1 MLTLSFLGVESTNQ
15 MPTSAFWMYSILVIS
30 PVLLVM
36 ISVFHCISFRLEAMK
51 IAANAE
57 KQALGA
63 GAGLGCNGSRCKLHS
78 INPSFTTKPQPSA
91 AAGMFGFP
99 VGPPGSGSGLW
110 CHAVASRLW
119 GSYTMTSAI
128 DLFRLYPFIRWI
140 APSHHPILESSGF
153 PITLVLAHSQERRIL
168 HCLFSR
174 RRFRKRWSLRSSSS
188 ETMVSPDAGR
198 RQRRS
203 VSLVV
208 MVVMMKSWDLS
219 DLTWF
224 DQEKLGL
231 EYLWMIDGSLF
242 LLPFGS
248 QRWLGSPLW
257 IYSFRAR
264 KIIKEQGGS
273 SIAMFEKS
281 KGEKRPE
288 EHVCSCEHYIITH
301 IYIYIIFYI
310 IVFYSILLHYYIYI
324 GFIIYLSICRS
335 IYRSM

>member
-1 MLTLSFLGVESTNQ
+1 MDCT
-15 MPTSAFWMYSILVIS
+15 I
-30 PVLLVM
+30 
-36 ISVFHCISFRLEAMK
+36 
-51 IAANAE
+51 
-57 KQALGA
+57 
-63 GAGLGCNGSRCKLHS
+63 
-78 INPSFTTKPQPSA
+78 PS
-91 AAGMFGFP
+91 
-99 VGPPGSGSGLW
+99 
-110 CHAVASRLW
+110 
-119 GSYTMTSAI
+119 
-128 DLFRLYPFIRWI
+128 
-140 APSHHPILESSGF
+140 SHLRIWTGF
-153 PITLVLAHSQERRIL
+153 PITKKFWPIGAADSPLF
-168 HCLFSR
+168 FSR

-281 KGEKRPE
+281 KGRKDQRSTFVAVNIILS
-288 EHVCSCEHYIITH
+288 HNIYI
-301 IYIYIIFYI
+301 IYIYYSILYSIFYI
-310 IVFYSILLHYYIYI
+310 IIYILGILLFIYQSVDLSI
-324 GFIIYLSICRS
+324 DLCNYLSPS
-335 IYRSM
+335 IKLN